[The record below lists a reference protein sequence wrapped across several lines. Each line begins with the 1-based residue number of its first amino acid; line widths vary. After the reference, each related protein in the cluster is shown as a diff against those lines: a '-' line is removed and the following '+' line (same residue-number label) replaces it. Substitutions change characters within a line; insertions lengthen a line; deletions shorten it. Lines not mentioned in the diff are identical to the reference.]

1 MGDLIYKYYT
11 FDFQSKVKNI
21 FMIRFFESILLVVVI
36 YIIFYIIIYKNILDI
51 ERVSSYECGFDPFR
65 YTRISFSYR
74 FFLISILFIIF
85 DVEISLILPV
95 PFLIERE
102 LGIWIFILFIGVL
115 ILGLIYE
122 YICGSLDWLDIIIK
136 A

>member
-1 MGDLIYKYYT
+1 MFI
-11 FDFQSKVKNI
+11 V
-21 FMIRFFESILLVVVI
+21 RFIESLLVVLIV
-36 YIIFYIIIYKNILDI
+36 YISFMILYYKKKKEI
-51 ERVSSYECGFDPFR
+51 EAIRAYECGFDPNS
-65 YTRISFSYR
+65 YTRIFFSYR

-102 LGIWIFILFIGVL
+102 IGLWTFILFIFIL
-115 ILGLIYE
+115 ILGLLYE
-122 YICGSLDWLDIIIK
+122 YICGSLDWLEIIIK